1 MYRFQSFFRIF
12 ACSSTRMC
20 VCASDI
26 FGNNDRKS
34 EKTMIRTSKI
44 GWLSVAMLLL
54 MACGGGKLKELNHL
68 LLDVADKD
76 AVIDASEWEQ
86 IVEFLDGQK
95 AHFKDFYEDGQL
107 DVDDVK
113 DYIEDFFENRRPPK
127 KVDIQA
133 GRRTLGV
140 NFYLERSGS
149 MVPYDHV
156 NGDGS
161 FKAAIVQMLNRLPG
175 TNDDNRIYVVNSEI
189 NEYPK
194 GFSQFI
200 SDPNIFEATKGIGD
214 ASSTDFAAIFQQLLD
229 KTGDDEL
236 SILVTDMIYST
247 KQMAG
252 VNPQKVFAEAQG
264 MTNAVFKSQVKDKGM
279 LIVKMSGS
287 YSGLYYSYNSP
298 AGQTYVGRRPY
309 YIVVVGTNQN
319 IARLTRDDNY
329 VPFSQ
334 FSELRGYED
343 MYLFETDDV
352 YKPYYSLLLES
363 DQIRGRFRPEH
374 GQGDQIKKIE
384 DVEVDRNSGDLR
396 LLLAVDLSG
405 MLIDEQYL
413 TNVENYRV
421 KSDDPLTIK
430 EIRPVSQKDVTP
442 AEKKHL
448 GRATHIFVLESQ
460 GIKHRQDVEIKL
472 MNRLPEWV
480 ADSSSDDDTNVG
492 GAGFAQT
499 TFGLKYLLQGIYDSY
514 RKHSKGE
521 PYYFEL
527 DLELKR

>member
-1 MYRFQSFFRIF
+1 MTMKTFSVRTTVVAALAGFFLV
-12 ACSSTRMC
+12 S
-20 VCASDI
+20 
-26 FGNNDRKS
+26 
-34 EKTMIRTSKI
+34 
-44 GWLSVAMLLL
+44 
-54 MACGGGKLKELNHL
+54 CGGGREKELNRML
-68 LLDVADKD
+68 VDVADKD

-86 IVEFLDGQK
+86 IVEYIDGQK
-95 AHFKDFYEDGQL
+95 AHFKDFYDDGQL
-107 DVDDVK
+107 DIDDVK
-113 DYIEDFFENRRPPK
+113 NYIQGFFEKRRPPK
-127 KVDIQA
+127 KIDIMA
-133 GRRTLGV
+133 GKKTLGV

-161 FKAAIVQMLNRLPG
+161 FKAAIVGMLNRLPG

-194 GFSQFI
+194 GFSQFL
-200 SDPNIFEATKGIGD
+200 SDPNIFEATQGIGD

-229 KTGDDEL
+229 KTGRDDI

-264 MTNAVFKSQVKDKGM
+264 MTHAVFKSQVKDKGM
-279 LIVKMSGS
+279 LIVKMQGS
-287 YSGLYYSYNSP
+287 YSGPYYSYNSP
-298 AGQTYVGRRPY
+298 AGQNYVGCRPY
-309 YIVVVGTNQN
+309 YIVVVGTNEN
-319 IARLTRDDNY
+319 IVRLTRDDNY
-329 VPFSQ
+329 VPFSH

-352 YKPYYSLLLES
+352 YKPYYSLLLDNE
-363 DQIRGRFRPEH
+363 QIRGRFRPVH
-374 GQGDQIKKIE
+374 GQGDQIKSIE

-396 LLLAVDLSG
+396 LVLAVDLSG
-405 MLIDEQYL
+405 MLIDEQYV
-413 TNVENYRV
+413 TNPENYRV
-421 KSDDPLTIK
+421 EADDPLKIK
-430 EIRPVSQKDVTP
+430 EIRPVEQKDATP
-442 AEKKHL
+442 AERKHL
-448 GRATHIFVLESQ
+448 GKATHLFVLESQ
-460 GIKHRQDVEIKL
+460 GIKHRQDVKIKL

-480 ADSSSDDDTNVG
+480 EASSSDDDTNVG

-514 RKHSKGE
+514 RKHSKGD

-527 DLELKR
+527 KLELER

>member
-1 MYRFQSFFRIF
+1 MMKKTARI
-12 ACSSTRMC
+12 
-20 VCASDI
+20 VCAWCLALGAWCLVS
-26 FGNNDRKS
+26 
-34 EKTMIRTSKI
+34 
-44 GWLSVAMLLL
+44 
-54 MACGGGKLKELNHL
+54 CGGSQKKELNRL

-76 AVIDASEWEQ
+76 ELIDASEWEQ
-86 IVEFLDGQK
+86 VVEFLDGQK
-95 AHFKDFYEDGQL
+95 AHFKEFYKDGEL
-107 DVDDVK
+107 EVDEVK
-113 DYIEDFFENRRPPK
+113 DYIEDFFEGRRPPK
-127 KVDIQA
+127 KITVMA
-133 GRRTLGV
+133 GRRELGV

-149 MVPYDHV
+149 MVPYDAA
-156 NGDGS
+156 GGTGE
-161 FKAAIVQMLNRLPG
+161 FKAAIVGMLNRLPAS
-175 TNDDNRIYVVNSEI
+175 NDDQRIYVVNSEI

-229 KTGDDEL
+229 KTGQDEL

-252 VNPQKVFAEAQG
+252 VNAQKVFAEAQG
-264 MTNAVFKSQVKDKGM
+264 MTNAVFKSQVKEKGL
-279 LIVKMSGS
+279 LIVKMQGS
-287 YSGLYYSYNSP
+287 YNGAYYPYNSQ
-298 AGQTYVGRRPY
+298 GGVQYSGRRPY
-309 YIVVVGTNQN
+309 YIVVVGTNEN
-319 IARLTRDDNY
+319 IARLTRDDSY
-329 VPFSQ
+329 VPFSR

-374 GQGDQIKKIE
+374 GQGDQIKNIE
-384 DVEVDRNSGDLR
+384 NVEVDRNSGDLR
-396 LLLAVDLSG
+396 LLLAVDLGG

-413 TNVENYRV
+413 TNPENYRV
-421 KSDDPLTIK
+421 EADDPLVIK
-430 EIRPVSQKDVTP
+430 EIRPIEAKDVTP

-460 GIKHRQDVEIKL
+460 GVKHAQDVEIKL

-480 ADSSSDDDTNVG
+480 EASSSDDDTNVG
-492 GAGFAQT
+492 GPGFAQT

-514 RKHSKGE
+514 RKHSKGD

-527 DLELKR
+527 ELEMKR